1 MMTAPGLKYRAA
13 CCQAFPLGETV
24 VRRWLRALLVAVCAF
39 AVMLTAG
46 CDRQGRPVEEFGLDK
61 LEKGISSE
69 SDVRMVMGKPETVW
83 EEENGARALQYPKG
97 PEGVRTWEFVIDK
110 SGILKDYRQ
119 LLTEDSF
126 GRIKPGMSRDEVR
139 RMLGKP
145 RTVVQYKLKNEEAW
159 DWRYQ
164 AGTEQRF
171 FSVHF
176 DVTSGRVTGTSTQDA
191 RNY

>member
-1 MMTAPGLKYRAA
+1 MMMAAGLKCRS
-13 CCQAFPLGETV
+13 AFSSSAPMA
-24 VRRWLRALLVAVCAF
+24 RRWLRALLLAVCAF
-39 AVMLTAG
+39 AVLLTAG

-61 LEKGISSE
+61 LAKGISSE

-83 EEENGARALQYPKG
+83 EDEDGTRALQYPKG

-110 SGILKDYRQ
+110 SGTLKDYRQ
-119 LLTEDSF
+119 LLTEESF
-126 GRIKPGMSRDEVR
+126 ARVKPGMTRDEVR

-164 AGTEQRF
+164 ASTEPRF

-176 DVTSGRVTGTSTQDA
+176 DITSGRVTGTSTQDA

>member
-1 MMTAPGLKYRAA
+1 MMTPARLTSCSAS
-13 CCQAFPLGETV
+13 PLQDV
-24 VRRWLRALLVAVCAF
+24 AISQRLRGVLLALFTLLVL
-39 AVMLTAG
+39 LTAG

-83 EEENGARALQYPKG
+83 EEEDGTRALQYPKG

-110 SGILKDYRQ
+110 SGTLKDYRQ

-126 GRIKPGMSRDEVR
+126 ARIKAGMTRDEVR
-139 RMLGKP
+139 RLLGKP

-164 AGTEQRF
+164 ATTEPRF

-176 DVTSGRVTGTSTQDA
+176 DVTSGRVTRTSTQDA
-191 RNY
+191 QNY

>member
-1 MMTAPGLKYRAA
+1 MFAGAGLGPLAPSPFKRTLGTMMRN
-13 CCQAFPLGETV
+13 
-24 VRRWLRALLVAVCAF
+24 WLRI
-39 AVMLTAG
+39 VMLALFVLLAAG

-83 EEENGARALQYPKG
+83 EEEDGTRALQYPKG

-110 SGILKDYRQ
+110 SGLLKDYRQ
-119 LLTEDSF
+119 LLTQDTF
-126 GRIKPGMSRDEVR
+126 ARIKPGMTRDEVR
-139 RMLGKP
+139 RLLGKP

-164 AGTEQRF
+164 VGTEPRF
-171 FSVHF
+171 FNVHF
-176 DVTSGRVTGTSTQDA
+176 DITSGRVTGTSSQDA

>member
-1 MMTAPGLKYRAA
+1 MQIRFRTRFFEASPHG
-13 CCQAFPLGETV
+13 GTV
-24 VRRWLRALLVAVCAF
+24 ALQWLRGALLAAF
-39 AVMLTAG
+39 AFVIMLVAG

-83 EEENGARALQYPKG
+83 EEEDGTRALQYPKG

-110 SGILKDYRQ
+110 SGTLKDYRQ

-126 GRIKPGMSRDEVR
+126 ARIKAGMTRDEVR
-139 RMLGKP
+139 RLLGKP

-164 AGTEQRF
+164 ALNEPRF

-176 DVTSGRVTGTSTQDA
+176 DITSGRVTGTSTQDA
-191 RNY
+191 RTY